1 MWYSFRGD
9 FYKIG
14 YAESQDG
21 VRWQRKD
28 EVSEIKVSS
37 DGWDSEMIEYPY
49 IFECMSNRYMLY
61 NGNGYGKSGIGIAIY
76 E

>member
-14 YAESQDG
+14 YAESDNGIEWNRQDADAG
-21 VRWQRKD
+21 ID
-28 EVSEIKVSS
+28 TS
-37 DGWDSEMIEYPY
+37 DYGWDSEMIEYPY
-49 IFECMSNRYMLY
+49 IFECIGNRYMLY

-76 E
+76 G